1 MKNKQNAPRRSPA
14 ESGDSLTSR
23 ALDLLLDEAAARAD
37 AAITKET
44 VEAAKAADIRFSAKH
59 EAQMEE
65 LFRRERR
72 KIRMQGTKRHA
83 KAAACVLLAVLVGG
97 ATLIGSVDAWRS
109 RVISLVFDP
118 TQPGS
123 DIFMLDKTKNTFI
136 KGDLHLNYIPEG
148 FSLAEDHS
156 GKSNIYINLDFVS
169 ATAQFRIS
177 SLPITTQ
184 SNIDTEDAVTE
195 KLSINGS
202 DAYFVETPRNRF
214 LIWANDN
221 WMFRIHTDLTSP
233 LAPIDKN
240 EMLKIALNTER

>member
-1 MKNKQNAPRRSPA
+1 MKNKQNVPRRSPA

-44 VEAAKAADIRFSAKH
+44 HEAAKAADIRFSAKH

-148 FSLAEDHS
+148 FSLIEESSSDKYIHLSFANGSECFGVSCVPS
-156 GKSNIYINLDFVS
+156 G
-169 ATAQFRIS
+169 
-177 SLPITTQ
+177 TQ
-184 SNIDTEDAVTE
+184 SYIDTEDATKESV
-195 KLSINGS
+195 IVNGYE
-202 DAYFVETPRNRF
+202 AYWVENPRVRY
-214 LIWANDN
+214 LIWANDD
-221 WMFRIHTDLTSP
+221 WVFTIDTDLIG
-233 LAPIDKN
+233 LYNPIDRST
-240 EMLKIALNTER
+240 MLKIAWHAER